1 MLTKADISF
10 FLTKNSFHKTF
21 IYYMNIQV
29 NYLKYLKT
37 QKLNYT
43 VFQRDG

>member
-1 MLTKADISF
+1 
-10 FLTKNSFHKTF
+10 
-21 IYYMNIQV
+21 MNIQV

-43 VFQRDG
+43 VFQRDVNLGMMSCPTTYTYRYTFSYF